1 MNVKRVVPSGF
12 CKGVVSAVNL
22 AKKTRISN
30 PDTPIY
36 ILGNIVHNSYV
47 TEELTKLG
55 IVTLDDSKCSRYE
68 LLDQIDSGI
77 VILTAHGTA
86 DAVKNK
92 ALKKGLTVVDGT
104 CKDVLKT
111 KDIIVQ
117 YLDSGYDVIYFGKK
131 NHPEANAILSLNTR
145 IHLVSGKEDIEQLNI
160 TNQKIIITNQT
171 TMSFLELEKMI
182 ELIKVRYP
190 NAEAVKEICTATS
203 MRQKAILELKDCEV
217 LYVVGDIKSNNTTR
231 LFEIARNRG
240 IKKVYMINDV
250 KDIKKEDV
258 KGHDCVH
265 VTAGA
270 STPPELIN
278 EIIDYLKTL

>member
-117 YLDSGYDVIYFGKK
+117 YLDSDYDVIYFGKK
-131 NHPEANAILSLNTR
+131 NHPEANAILSLSTR

-265 VTAGA
+265 GTAGA

>member
-104 CKDVLKT
+104 CKDVTDEPLRSIAT
-111 KDIIVQ
+111 KDNE
-117 YLDSGYDVIYFGKK
+117 YLFVNSEADYDAVIGTNPPLRETLEPYNVEKLYK
-131 NHPEANAILSLNTR
+131 N
-145 IHLVSGKEDIEQLNI
+145 DEQLN
-160 TNQKIIITNQT
+160 
-171 TMSFLELEKMI
+171 SLSEWF
-182 ELIKVRYP
+182 
-190 NAEAVKEICTATS
+190 
-203 MRQKAILELKDCEV
+203 
-217 LYVVGDIKSNNTTR
+217 NNTYYKCF
-231 LFEIARNRG
+231 LFQLIINQEDQQDRKSVVKTIQCIIYLNVQ
-240 IKKVYMINDV
+240 VYIFAT
-250 KDIKKEDV
+250 I
-258 KGHDCVH
+258 H
-265 VTAGA
+265 A
-270 STPPELIN
+270 
-278 EIIDYLKTL
+278 

>member
-22 AKKTRISN
+22 AKKTRASN

-131 NHPEANAILSLNTR
+131 NHPEANAILSLSTR

-240 IKKVYMINDV
+240 IKKVYIINDV
-250 KDIKKEDV
+250 KDIKK
-258 KGHDCVH
+258 KM
-265 VTAGA
+265 
-270 STPPELIN
+270 
-278 EIIDYLKTL
+278 

>member
-22 AKKTRISN
+22 ANKTRTSN

-104 CKDVLKT
+104 CNDVLKT

-117 YLDSGYDVIYFGKK
+117 YLDSGYDVIYFGKNIDIMKK
-131 NHPEANAILSLNTR
+131 NEVNYALFIQYKRYLFKKHSIRYRREGR
-145 IHLVSGKEDIEQLNI
+145 CDKRQ
-160 TNQKIIITNQT
+160 
-171 TMSFLELEKMI
+171 FLRRLPRQFESTFHTCG
-182 ELIKVRYP
+182 RYD
-190 NAEAVKEICTATS
+190 
-203 MRQKAILELKDCEV
+203 R
-217 LYVVGDIKSNNTTR
+217 R
-231 LFEIARNRG
+231 
-240 IKKVYMINDV
+240 
-250 KDIKKEDV
+250 
-258 KGHDCVH
+258 
-265 VTAGA
+265 
-270 STPPELIN
+270 
-278 EIIDYLKTL
+278 

>member
-131 NHPEANAILSLNTR
+131 NHPEANAILSLSTR

-258 KGHDCVH
+258 KGHDCFH

-278 EIIDYLKTL
+278 DIIDYLKTL

>member
-47 TEELTKLG
+47 TDELTKQG

-131 NHPEANAILSLNTR
+131 NHPEANAILSLSTR

-258 KGHDCVH
+258 KGHDRVH

>member
-47 TEELTKLG
+47 TDELTKQG

-131 NHPEANAILSLNTR
+131 NHPEANAILSLSTR

-203 MRQKAILELKDCEV
+203 MRQKAI
-217 LYVVGDIKSNNTTR
+217 R
-231 LFEIARNRG
+231 F
-240 IKKVYMINDV
+240 
-250 KDIKKEDV
+250 
-258 KGHDCVH
+258 
-265 VTAGA
+265 
-270 STPPELIN
+270 
-278 EIIDYLKTL
+278 